1 MVKRTCAH
9 AQWRKPAFKQPN
21 GSISVRYNNLLD
33 ITLCMHEFDA
43 SFERRRIW
51 GALKTFYRSRSFP
64 AFYPSGEHGERI
76 LYVPEPSNLN
86 WMGIFEINSSEFNEP
101 CHEIHQNSN
110 NDNCHQETNCWDW
123 LKSFVVTDHRRKRNQ
138 RIICY
143 VAGHAVALLY
153 CVNKPAVVREKFVKI
168 VTGLPRVP
176 VTEEL
181 NFFENEYSKNQL
193 FPPMLIFLLNM

>member
-1 MVKRTCAH
+1 
-9 AQWRKPAFKQPN
+9 
-21 GSISVRYNNLLD
+21 
-33 ITLCMHEFDA
+33 
-43 SFERRRIW
+43 
-51 GALKTFYRSRSFP
+51 
-64 AFYPSGEHGERI
+64 
-76 LYVPEPSNLN
+76 
-86 WMGIFEINSSEFNEP
+86 MGIFEINSSEFNEP

>member
-1 MVKRTCAH
+1 MYAWIRCVVWAT
-9 AQWRKPAFKQPN
+9 
-21 GSISVRYNNLLD
+21 SNLRRSK
-33 ITLCMHEFDA
+33 DA
-43 SFERRRIW
+43 LQESQN
-51 GALKTFYRSRSFP
+51 
-64 AFYPSGEHGERI
+64 HRI
-76 LYVPEPSNLN
+76 LIE
-86 WMGIFEINSSEFNEP
+86 WGIFEINSSEFNEP
-101 CHEIHQNSN
+101 FHEIHQNSN

-153 CVNKPAVVREKFVKI
+153 CVNKPAVVREQFVKI
-168 VTGLPRVP
+168 VTGLPGVP

-193 FPPMLIFLLNM
+193 FPPILIFLLNM

>member
-1 MVKRTCAH
+1 M
-9 AQWRKPAFKQPN
+9 
-21 GSISVRYNNLLD
+21 Y
-33 ITLCMHEFDA
+33 EFDA
-43 SFERRRIW
+43 SLERRRKW
-51 GALKTFYRSRSFP
+51 RALQTFYRSPSFP

-86 WMGIFEINSSEFNEP
+86 WMGNRWNEP

-110 NDNCHQETNCWDW
+110 SDNCHQETNCWDW
-123 LKSFVVTDHRRKRNQ
+123 LKSFVVTDRRRKRKQ

-153 CVNKPAVVREKFVKI
+153 CVNKPAVVREQLVKI
-168 VTGLPRVP
+168 VTGLPGVP

-181 NFFENEYSKNQL
+181 NFFENEYSKHQL
-193 FPPMLIFLLNM
+193 FPPILIFLLNM